1 MIRLEATVKS
11 LAEDNPALW
20 RAVIDSWRHMYRDA
34 EKNLSITGIGFAE
47 FRILTIL
54 QEIKSCSM
62 SRLSVELA
70 LTQAA
75 ITGVVDKLESQG
87 FVGRARNNEDRR
99 VVTISMTSRGKEMLR
114 KALKVHTEFV
124 ERSLGSLSR
133 EELLQLS
140 SILRKLA
147 KVTGKLTA

>member
-1 MIRLEATVKS
+1 
-11 LAEDNPALW
+11 
-20 RAVIDSWRHMYRDA
+20 MYRDA
-34 EKNLSITGIGFAE
+34 EKNLSISGIGFAE

-62 SRLSVELA
+62 SRLSAELT

-87 FVGRARNNEDRR
+87 FVARARNNEDRR
-99 VVTISMTSRGKEMLR
+99 VVTISMTPRGKEMLS
-114 KALKVHTEFV
+114 KALKVYNEFV
-124 ERSLGSLSR
+124 EGSLGSLSR

-147 KVTGKLTA
+147 KVTEKLTA